1 MMDRSIMRNQNY
13 CLMTNKMFLSCVYPC
28 ELTCEAMGF
37 PKFTQWLGKFS
48 SERKNRRLIK

>member
-1 MMDRSIMRNQNY
+1 MRNQNY